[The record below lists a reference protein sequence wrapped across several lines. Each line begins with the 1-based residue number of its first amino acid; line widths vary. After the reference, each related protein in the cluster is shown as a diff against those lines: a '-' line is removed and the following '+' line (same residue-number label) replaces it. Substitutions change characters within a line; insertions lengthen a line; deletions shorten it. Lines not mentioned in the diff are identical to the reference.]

1 MTTEINDVKQ
11 IALAFCWRLVYEGLG
26 LSGYSPRASA
36 AMRVID
42 CAKSDSKKGWRVA
55 KSVGLN
61 PVAYNYA
68 FLLETDGPNQLDSKS
83 WIMISGPEELC
94 ELLGEDTNITP
105 KIACEMI
112 ESAAVLKTYKKIE
125 QEGVGSISEKSGY
138 FKYVQTGIIT
148 GALRRIGQGDT
159 ESTVANRDPS
169 EALWNPEF
177 DELTAPGMALTR
189 LTKSYNLTPQVRF
202 DPLANL
208 LDKISSAHEN
218 IILAAESLK
227 EQEENEELI

>member
-1 MTTEINDVKQ
+1 MTTETNNVMQ

-26 LSGYSPRASA
+26 LSGYSPRANA

-42 CAKSDSKKGWRVA
+42 CAKSDSKKGWRIA
-55 KSVGLN
+55 KSVGLD
-61 PVAYNYA
+61 PISYNYA
-68 FLLETDGPNQLDSKS
+68 FLLETDGPNKLDSKS
-83 WIMISGPEELC
+83 WIMVSGTEELC
-94 ELLGEDTNITP
+94 ELLKDDTNITP
-105 KIACEMI
+105 EIAAAII

-125 QEGVGSISEKSGY
+125 QEGVAGISEKSGY

-159 ESTVANRDPS
+159 GSTVAPSDPN

-189 LTKSYNLTPQVRF
+189 LTKSYNLTPQVKF

-218 IILAAESLK
+218 IILAAEALK
-227 EQEENEELI
+227 EQEEGEELI